1 MENREENHKR
11 TVMEEYLRR
20 SSIAGA
26 YLRGEISREEME
38 EEEGVFFTPPPP
50 SFDLF

>member
-1 MENREENHKR
+1 MIQEEENHTR

-38 EEEGVFFTPPPP
+38 MEGVFFTPPPP